1 MTTLTRRVLRVL
13 LPLCFCA
20 TLMHAQAPGAC
31 TVPAGVSS
39 VGGGALDMVSW
50 VTTAILDLVDGYVDL
65 FVNDG
70 MILAKLVGIYLLMVR
85 GATYMLRAQST
96 HWPMTPLDEL
106 GIFIGKFLAVLGMLH
121 YYNTPLPGVSFSFHQ
136 IFTTTATSMSHL
148 INTDVF
154 TDFMSKIQ
162 CLSQNLEKPSFTDL
176 SGIVLYYIVL
186 GSLALIEGVLFFVIC
201 FGFVAAGLGSLLGP
215 LFIPFYMW
223 PTQAARFFRW
233 IDYMVVYA
241 FYQVVATGVIAI
253 WASVLVHFIDNA
265 LHGSYD
271 LAHLAI
277 LFVAF
282 GGLNVTIVLSLTR
295 VPAMAGE
302 LFGSGGSVGA
312 QVANSL
318 QNAVRTAVVAAAAS

>member
-1 MTTLTRRVLRVL
+1 
-13 LPLCFCA
+13 
-20 TLMHAQAPGAC
+20 MHAQAPGAC
-31 TVPAGVSS
+31 AVPASGASS

-50 VTTAILDLVDGYVDL
+50 VTTAILDLVDGYSDVFL
-65 FVNDG
+65 NDG
-70 MILAKLVGIYLLMVR
+70 MILAKLVAIYLLMVR

-96 HWPMTPLDEL
+96 HWPMTPLDDL
-106 GIFIGKFLAVLGMLH
+106 GVFIGKFLAVLGMLH

-148 INTDVF
+148 INTDVL
-154 TDFMSKIQ
+154 TDFMAKIQ
-162 CLSQNLEKPSFTDL
+162 CLAQNLEKPSFTDL
-176 SGIVLYYIVL
+176 SGILLYYVVF
-186 GSLALIEGVLFFVIC
+186 GSLAIMEGVLFFVIC
-201 FGFVAAGLGSLLGP
+201 FGFVASGLGSLLGP

-241 FYQVVATGVIAI
+241 FYQVVATAVIAI
-253 WASVLVHFIDNA
+253 WASVLVRFIDKA
-265 LHGSYD
+265 MHGNYD
-271 LAHLAI
+271 LAHVSI

-282 GGLNVTIVLSLTR
+282 CGLNVTIVLSLTR

-302 LFGSGGSVGA
+302 LFSGGGSVGA

>member
-1 MTTLTRRVLRVL
+1 V
-13 LPLCFCA
+13 
-20 TLMHAQAPGAC
+20 
-31 TVPAGVSS
+31 GVSS
-39 VGGGALDMVSW
+39 VGAGALDMVSW
-50 VTTAILDLVDGYVDL
+50 VTTAILNLVDGYVGL

-70 MILAKLVGIYLLMVR
+70 TILAKLVAIYLLMVR

-96 HWPMTPLDEL
+96 HWPMTPLDDL
-106 GIFIGKFLAVLGMLH
+106 GVFIGKFLAVLGMLH

-154 TDFMSKIQ
+154 NDFMSKIQ

-253 WASVLVHFIDNA
+253 WASVLVRFIDNA

-282 GGLNVTIVLSLTR
+282 AGLNVTIVLSLTH

-302 LFGSGGSVGA
+302 LFGGVGSVGA
-312 QVANSL
+312 QVANALPSAL
-318 QNAVRTAVVAAAAS
+318 RSAVVKGS